1 MEISDKN
8 PNNVGGV
15 GSQSFLAS
23 SSLIKNGVNDTAY
36 INILSL
42 NDGSLKTET
51 VVLIDDAP
59 PNRISEA
66 KFSVPND
73 QLIEDALSQLTIDLK
88 LSPGD
93 LTIESTQYFEVP
105 NTIKKEFII
114 TGTVIDFYKNLPL
127 PNASVILPLPGTKFT
142 TKTNSQG
149 KFKIKAVYPVDKNTE
164 RATLRPPILVTAKGY
179 IPKKLNPYALDQT
192 VKSDLRTTQLKST
205 QGLTEEAKAEIG
217 RLKRRTIAIIQAL
230 KPKKGALK
238 LVIKKFIKILKERL
252 IPFLLALLAPFLIG
266 KISDII
272 AGKIS
277 QASAQGPCP
286 SPEEVIRIKNRRNK
300 IVRQL
305 NQLYKLVNTALV
317 IVGILGGLAAVIKI
331 AAGIIRAIPLPTA
344 VPPGVGFPTSLIL
357 NFQRLIDKLLVVAE
371 KVFTLSL
378 GISSALLVLSSLLLQ
393 ALKLLKLL
401 DQQLLRCSEDIED
414 LEDLDFVIEDDG
426 DDEDTQIDT
435 SVNGFTLAV
444 VVDNKNQ
451 VGSLQR
457 RYATATDTNGVVVL
471 KGEPSFSAS
480 EQILIDELA
489 FYIRSNDLKAN

>member
-1 MEISDKN
+1 MAISDKN
-8 PNNVGGV
+8 PNNIGGV
-15 GSQSFLAS
+15 GSQSYLAS
-23 SSLIKNGVNDTAY
+23 TSLIKNGVNDTAY

-51 VVLIDDAP
+51 VVLIDNAP

-73 QLIEDALSQLTIDLK
+73 QLIEDALNQLIIDLK

-93 LTIESTQYFEVP
+93 LTIEDTQYFEVP

-114 TGTVIDFYKNLPL
+114 TGTVIDFYQNIPI
-127 PNASVILPLPGTKFT
+127 PNASVLLPLPGTEFT

-149 KFKIKAVYPVDKNTE
+149 KFKIKATYPVDRDTE
-164 RATLRPPILVTAKGY
+164 KATLRPPILVTAKGY
-179 IPKKLNPYALDQT
+179 IPKKLTPYALDQT

-205 QGLTEEAKAEIG
+205 QGLTAEAKAEIG
-217 RLKRRTIAIIQAL
+217 RLKKKTIEFIQRL
-230 KPKKGALK
+230 KPKKGSLK
-238 LVIKKFIKILKERL
+238 LLIKKFIKILKERL
-252 IPFLLALLAPFLIG
+252 IPFLLTLLAPFLIG
-266 KISDII
+266 KISDIL

-286 SPEEVIRIKNRRNK
+286 SPEEVIRTKNRRNK

-317 IVGILGGLAAVIKI
+317 IVGILGGLAVVIKI

-344 VPPGVGFPTSLIL
+344 VPPGIGFPTSFIL
-357 NFQRLIDKLLVVAE
+357 NFQRIIDKLLVIAE
-371 KVFTLSL
+371 KTFTLSL
-378 GISSALLVLSSLLLQ
+378 GISSALLVLSALLLQ

-401 DQQLLRCSEDIED
+401 DQQLLRCSENIED
-414 LEDLDFVIEDDG
+414 LEDLDFEIEEEDE
-426 DDEDTQIDT
+426 EDTQIDT
-435 SVNGFTLAV
+435 TVNGFTLTT

-489 FYIRSNDLKAN
+489 FYIRTNDLKAN

>member
-1 MEISDKN
+1 MEVSDKN

-23 SSLIKNGVNDTAY
+23 TSLIKNGVNDTAY

-51 VVLIDDAP
+51 IVLTDDAP
-59 PNRISEA
+59 PNKISEA

-73 QLIEDALSQLTIDLK
+73 QLIEDALNQLTIDLN
-88 LSPGD
+88 LSSGD

-127 PNASVILPLPGTKFT
+127 PNVSIILPLPGTKFT

-205 QGLTEEAKAEIG
+205 QGLTAEAKAEIG
-217 RLKRRTIAIIQAL
+217 RLKKRTVAIIQAL
-230 KPKKGALK
+230 KPKKGSLK
-238 LVIKKFIKILKERL
+238 ILLKKFITILKERL

-277 QASAQGPCP
+277 QASAQGECP
-286 SPEEVIRIKNRRNK
+286 TPEEVIRIKNRRNK

-344 VPPGVGFPTSLIL
+344 VPPGVGFPTSVIL
-357 NFQRLIDKLLVVAE
+357 NFQKLIDKLLKVAE
-371 KVFTLSL
+371 KTFTLSL
-378 GISSALLVLSSLLLQ
+378 GISSALLVLSALLLQ

-401 DQQLLRCSEDIED
+401 DQQLLRCSENIED
-414 LEDLDFVIEDDG
+414 LEDLDFAIEDDEE
-426 DDEDTQIDT
+426 EDTQIDT

>member
-1 MEISDKN
+1 MEVSNEN

-15 GSQSFLAS
+15 GSQSYLAS
-23 SSLIKNGVNDTAY
+23 TSLIKNGVNDTAY

-51 VVLIDDAP
+51 VVLTEDPP
-59 PNRISEA
+59 PNKISEA
-66 KFSVPND
+66 KFSTPND
-73 QLIEDALSQLTIDLK
+73 QLILDALNQLTIDLK

-93 LTIESTQYFEVP
+93 LTIEDTQYFEVP

-114 TGTVIDFYKNLPL
+114 TGTVIDFYQNIPI
-127 PNASVILPLPGTKFT
+127 PNASIILPLPGTQFT
-142 TKTNSQG
+142 TKTDKQG
-149 KFKIKAVYPVDKNTE
+149 KFKIKAVYPVDRDTE
-164 RATLRPPILVTAKGY
+164 RTTLRPPILVTTKGY

-192 VKSDLRTTQLKST
+192 VKTDLRTTTLKST
-205 QGLTEEAKAEIG
+205 RGLTAEAKAEIG
-217 RLKRRTIAIIQAL
+217 RLKRQTIALIQAL
-230 KPKKGALK
+230 KPKKGSLK
-238 LVIKKFIKILKERL
+238 VLIKKFVKILKERL
-252 IPFLLALLAPFLIG
+252 IPYLLTLLAPFIIG
-266 KISDII
+266 KISDILE
-272 AGKIS
+272 GKIS
-277 QASAQGPCP
+277 QASAQGECP
-286 SPEEVIRIKNRRNK
+286 SPEEVERAKNRRNK

-305 NQLYKLVNTALV
+305 NQLYKLVNTALIV
-317 IVGILGGLAAVIKI
+317 VGILGGLAAVIKI
-331 AAGIIRAIPLPTA
+331 AAGIIRSIPLPTA

-357 NFQRLIDKLLVVAE
+357 NFQRLIDKLLVIAE

-401 DQQLLRCSEDIED
+401 DQQLFRCSEDIEG
-414 LEDLDFVIEDDG
+414 LEELDFVIEDAD

-435 SVNGFTLAV
+435 LVNGFTLAV

-451 VGSLQR
+451 VGTLQR
-457 RYATATDTNGVVVL
+457 RFATATDTNGVVVL

>member
-1 MEISDKN
+1 MIISDKN

-15 GSQSFLAS
+15 GSQSYLAS
-23 SSLIKNGVNDTAY
+23 TSLIKNGVNDTAY

-51 VVLIDDAP
+51 VILIDDAP

-73 QLIEDALSQLTIDLK
+73 QLIEDALNQLTIDLK

-93 LTIESTQYFEVP
+93 LTIEDTQYFEVP

-114 TGTVIDFYKNLPL
+114 TGTVIDFYQNIPI
-127 PNASVILPLPGTKFT
+127 PNASVILPLPGTQFT
-142 TKTNSQG
+142 TKTNKQG
-149 KFKIKAVYPVDKNTE
+149 KFQIKAIYPVDRDTE
-164 RATLRPPILVTAKGY
+164 KATLRPPILVTAKGY
-179 IPKKLNPYALDQT
+179 IPKKLTPYALDQT
-192 VKSDLRTTQLKST
+192 VKSNLRTTQLKST
-205 QGLTEEAKAEIG
+205 QGLTAEAKAEIG
-217 RLKRRTIAIIQAL
+217 RLQRKTIEIIQKL

-238 LVIKKFIKILKERL
+238 KLLKKFIKILKERL
-252 IPFLLALLAPFLIG
+252 IPFLLTLLAPFLIG

-286 SPEEVIRIKNRRNK
+286 SPEEVIRTKNRRNK

-317 IVGILGGLAAVIKI
+317 IVGILGGLAIVIKI

-344 VPPGVGFPTSLIL
+344 IPPGIGFPTSFIL
-357 NFQRLIDKLLVVAE
+357 NFQRLIDKLLVIAE
-371 KVFTLSL
+371 KTFTLSL
-378 GISSALLVLSSLLLQ
+378 GISSALLVLSALLLQ

-401 DQQLLRCSEDIED
+401 DQQLLRCSENIED
-414 LEDLDFVIEDDG
+414 LEGLDFEIEEEEE
-426 DDEDTQIDT
+426 EDTQIDT
-435 SVNGFTLAV
+435 SVNGFTLGIAI
-444 VVDNKNQ
+444 DNKNQ
-451 VGSLQR
+451 VGSLKR
-457 RYATATDTNGVVVL
+457 IYATATDPQGVVVL

-489 FYIRSNDLKAN
+489 FYIRSNNLKAN

>member
-1 MEISDKN
+1 MEVSDKN

-51 VVLIDDAP
+51 IVLTDDAP
-59 PNRISEA
+59 PNKISEA

-73 QLIEDALSQLTIDLK
+73 QLIEDALNQLIIDLN
-88 LSPGD
+88 LSSGD

-127 PNASVILPLPGTKFT
+127 PNVSIILPLPGTKFT

-179 IPKKLNPYALDQT
+179 IPKKLTPYALDQT

-205 QGLTEEAKAEIG
+205 QGLTAEAKAEIG
-217 RLKRRTIAIIQAL
+217 RLKKKTVKFIQRL

-238 LVIKKFIKILKERL
+238 LVIKKFITQLKERL

-357 NFQRLIDKLLVVAE
+357 NFQRLIDKLLKVAE
-371 KVFTLSL
+371 KTFTLSL

-401 DQQLLRCSEDIED
+401 DQQLLRCSENIED
-414 LEDLDFVIEDDG
+414 LEDLDFTIEDDEE
-426 DDEDTQIDT
+426 EDTQINNL
-435 SVNGFTLAV
+435 VNGFTLAV
-444 VVDNKNQ
+444 VVDNKSK

-457 RYATATDTNGVVVL
+457 RYATATNPQGVVIL

>member
-1 MEISDKN
+1 MEISNKN
-8 PNNVGGV
+8 PNNIGGV

-23 SSLIKNGVNDTAY
+23 SSLIKNGTNDVAY

-51 VVLIDDAP
+51 VILLEDAP
-59 PNRISEA
+59 PNKISEA
-66 KFSVPND
+66 KFSIPND
-73 QLIEDALSQLTIDLK
+73 QLIEDALNQLTIDLN
-88 LSPGD
+88 LSSGD
-93 LTIESTQYFEVP
+93 LTIENTQYFEVP

-114 TGTVIDFYKNLPL
+114 TGTVIDFYQNIPIS
-127 PNASVILPLPGTKFT
+127 NASVILPLPGTKFT
-142 TKTNSQG
+142 TKTNNQG
-149 KFKIKAVYPVDKNTE
+149 KFKIKAIYPVDKNTE
-164 RATLRPPILVTAKGY
+164 RATLRPPILVIAKGY

-205 QGLTEEAKAEIG
+205 QGLTAEAKAEIA
-217 RLKRRTIAIIQAL
+217 RLKKTTIAIIQAL
-230 KPKKGALK
+230 KPKKGSLK
-238 LVIKKFIKILKERL
+238 ILLKKFINILKERL

-277 QASAQGPCP
+277 QASAQGECP
-286 SPEEVIRIKNRRNK
+286 APEEVIKAKNRRNK

-305 NQLYKLVNTALV
+305 NQMYKLVNTALI
-317 IVGILGGLAAVIKI
+317 IVGLLGGLAAVIKI
-331 AAGIIRAIPLPTA
+331 AAGVIRAIPLPTS
-344 VPPGVGFPTSLIL
+344 VPPGVGFPTSIIL
-357 NFQRLIDKLLVVAE
+357 NFQKLIDNLLKVAE
-371 KVFTLSL
+371 KTFTLSL

-401 DQQLLRCSEDIED
+401 DQQLLRCSENIED
-414 LEDLDFVIEDDG
+414 LEDLDFAIEDDEE
-426 DDEDTQIDT
+426 EDTQVNNL
-435 SVNGFTLAV
+435 VNGFTLAV
-444 VVDNKNQ
+444 VVDNKSQ

-457 RYATATDTNGVVVL
+457 RYATATNPQGVVVL

-489 FYIRSNDLKAN
+489 FYIRSNNLKAN

>member
-1 MEISDKN
+1 MEVSDKN

-51 VVLIDDAP
+51 IVLTDDAP
-59 PNRISEA
+59 PNKISEA

-73 QLIEDALSQLTIDLK
+73 QLIEDALNQLIIDLN
-88 LSPGD
+88 LSSGD

-127 PNASVILPLPGTKFT
+127 PNVSIILPLPGTKFT

-205 QGLTEEAKAEIG
+205 QGLTAEAKAEIG
-217 RLKRRTIAIIQAL
+217 RLKKRTVAIIQAL
-230 KPKKGALK
+230 KPKKGSLK
-238 LVIKKFIKILKERL
+238 ILLKKFITILKERL

-277 QASAQGPCP
+277 QASAQGECP
-286 SPEEVIRIKNRRNK
+286 TPEEVIKAKNRRNK

-305 NQLYKLVNTALV
+305 NQMYKLVNTALI
-317 IVGILGGLAAVIKI
+317 IVGLLGGLAAIIKI
-331 AAGIIRAIPLPTA
+331 AAGVIRAIPLPTS
-344 VPPGVGFPTSLIL
+344 VPPGVGFPTSVIL
-357 NFQRLIDKLLVVAE
+357 NFQKLIDKLLKVAE
-371 KVFTLSL
+371 KTFTLSL

-401 DQQLLRCSEDIED
+401 DQQLLRCSENIED
-414 LEDLDFVIEDDG
+414 LEDLDFTIEDDEE
-426 DDEDTQIDT
+426 EDTQINNL
-435 SVNGFTLAV
+435 VNGFTLAV
-444 VVDNKNQ
+444 VVDNKSK

-457 RYATATDTNGVVVL
+457 RYATATNPQGVVIL

>member
-1 MEISDKN
+1 MIISDKN

-15 GSQSFLAS
+15 GSQSYLAS
-23 SSLIKNGVNDTAY
+23 TSLIKNGVNDTAY

-51 VVLIDDAP
+51 VILIDDAP

-73 QLIEDALSQLTIDLK
+73 QLIEDALNQLIIDLK

-93 LTIESTQYFEVP
+93 LTIEDTQYFEVP

-114 TGTVIDFYKNLPL
+114 TGTVIDFYQNIPI
-127 PNASVILPLPGTKFT
+127 PNASVILPLPGTQFT
-142 TKTNSQG
+142 TKTNKQG
-149 KFKIKAVYPVDKNTE
+149 KFQIKAIYPVDRDTE
-164 RATLRPPILVTAKGY
+164 KATLRPPILVTAKGY
-179 IPKKLNPYALDQT
+179 IPKKLTPYALDQT

-217 RLKRRTIAIIQAL
+217 RLKRKTIALIQKL
-230 KPKKGALK
+230 KPKKGSLK
-238 LVIKKFIKILKERL
+238 LLLKKFIKILKERL
-252 IPFLLALLAPFLIG
+252 IPFLLTLLAPFLIG

-286 SPEEVIRIKNRRNK
+286 SPEEVIRTKNRRNK

-317 IVGILGGLAAVIKI
+317 IVGILGGLAIVIKI

-344 VPPGVGFPTSLIL
+344 VPPGIGFPTSFIL
-357 NFQRLIDKLLVVAE
+357 NFQRLIDKLLVIAE
-371 KVFTLSL
+371 KTFTLSL
-378 GISSALLVLSSLLLQ
+378 GISSALLVLSALLLQ

-401 DQQLLRCSEDIED
+401 DQQLLRCSENIED
-414 LEDLDFVIEDDG
+414 LEDLDFEIEEEEE
-426 DDEDTQIDT
+426 EDTQIDT
-435 SVNGFTLAV
+435 SVNGFTLGIAI
-444 VVDNKNQ
+444 DNKNQ
-451 VGSLQR
+451 VGSLKR
-457 RYATATDTNGVVVL
+457 IYATATDPQGVVVL

-489 FYIRSNDLKAN
+489 FYIRSNNLKAN